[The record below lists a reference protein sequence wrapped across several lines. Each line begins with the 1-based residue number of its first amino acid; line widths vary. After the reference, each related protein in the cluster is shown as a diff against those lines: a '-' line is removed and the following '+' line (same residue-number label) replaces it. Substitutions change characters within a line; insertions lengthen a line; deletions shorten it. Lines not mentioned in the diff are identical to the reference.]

1 MRSKGSEADLWGC
14 STLQP
19 MRGCRPEVRPQGSSF
34 WKPAWARRVEDS
46 EWKVEEGWLLFFP
59 QKFKIYLPLF
69 YIFCLP
75 NLLHDSDY
83 LLVPDGRCEM
93 GLTNTRRVR
102 AMINEKH
109 EAQYGRLWWWWL
121 TCECLNLSQAQTS
134 PHSQT
139 SDQYTLCLPRSLDNH
154 PWHDWA
160 GDVYYRFTNNQP
172 HIKCVSHSDL

>member
-1 MRSKGSEADLWGC
+1 
-14 STLQP
+14 

-93 GLTNTRRVR
+93 GLTNMRRVR
-102 AMINEKH
+102 AMINERH
-109 EAQYGRLWWWWL
+109 EAQYGWLWWWWL

-172 HIKCVSHSDL
+172 HIKCVSHSDR